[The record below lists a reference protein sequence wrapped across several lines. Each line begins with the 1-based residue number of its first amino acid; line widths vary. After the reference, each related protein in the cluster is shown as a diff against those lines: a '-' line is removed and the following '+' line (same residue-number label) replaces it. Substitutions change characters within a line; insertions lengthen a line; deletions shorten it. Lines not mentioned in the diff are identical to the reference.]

1 MPAFFGKQSFALGG
15 IAVLLSCGL
24 ARAQT
29 QSHPVVPGYERF
41 FAKKPGPV
49 GGQLLLGELNCISCH
64 KPDTAQETI
73 LQRRQAPILDHVA
86 DRVRVGYLRKFLS
99 DPQAVKPG
107 TTMPNLL
114 AGISKE
120 EKEQKV
126 EELVQFLASTG

>member
-1 MPAFFGKQSFALGG
+1 MPAFLRNHSFSLAG
-15 IAVLLSCGL
+15 IAVLLSCGF
-24 ARAQT
+24 AHAQT
-29 QSHPVVPGYERF
+29 HSYPVVPGYERF
-41 FAKKPGPV
+41 FGKKSGPV

-64 KPDTAQETI
+64 KPDTAQETV

-114 AGISKE
+114 AGIS
-120 EKEQKV
+120 
-126 EELVQFLASTG
+126 